1 MTAESF
7 CYMPGYGIESAATTL
22 VGQSMGAGN
31 KRLAKRYAWICV
43 WMGALVMGV
52 MGAVMFAVAPL
63 LLSWLTPVQEV
74 RALGVKVLRIEA
86 FAEPFYAIS
95 IVASGALRGAGD
107 TFIPGLMNLFSIW
120 GLRITAAAILTP
132 RLGLT
137 GVWIAMCGSF
147 ACAVPYFLSGFCA
160 ANGFIAALFRLKN
173 HA

>member
-1 MTAESF
+1 
-7 CYMPGYGIESAATTL
+7 
-22 VGQSMGAGN
+22 
-31 KRLAKRYAWICV
+31 
-43 WMGALVMGV
+43 MGV

-137 GVWIAMCGSF
+137 GVWIAMCGELCLRGTLF
-147 ACAVPYFLSGFCA
+147 
-160 ANGFIAALFRLKN
+160 FIRLLRGKWL
-173 HA
+173 HSRVIQT